1 MKRVTMRELLALKAQ
16 RFRKENKIMLFLK
29 LFAAFVF
36 FSGAAYYLADHFLP
50 ALCKA
55 ILLLANQKGAKK
67 C

>member
-1 MKRVTMRELLALKAQ
+1 
-16 RFRKENKIMLFLK
+16 MLFLK
-29 LFAAFVF
+29 LLAAFIF

-55 ILLLANQKGAKK
+55 ILLLADKKGARK

>member
-1 MKRVTMRELLALKAQ
+1 
-16 RFRKENKIMLFLK
+16 MLFLK
-29 LFAAFVF
+29 LFLVFVF

-55 ILLLANQKGAKK
+55 ILLLADKKGVKK

>member
-1 MKRVTMRELLALKAQ
+1 
-16 RFRKENKIMLFLK
+16 MLFLK

-55 ILLLANQKGAKK
+55 ILLIADKKGARK